1 MKRLALAAIAALA
14 PSAFAS
20 APATAQDWNAQYV
33 ATESGHRVG
42 NPEAP
47 LQLIEF
53 ISYTCPHC
61 AHFEQEAEAELRY
74 TYVREGHAAREV
86 RPFIRNIVDIAATL
100 VAECGPEENFFANHR
115 VLLHSQDTWLTRAQE
130 LSPEQQARWNAGGI
144 PQRLRAIASDLDFYE
159 LMEPQGYSV
168 TELDACLSDQARAEA
183 IVAASNANGEQFNV
197 PGTPSFALNGTLLEG
212 VHSWPA
218 LQQALSTTRETPV
231 SATQ

>member
-1 MKRLALAAIAALA
+1 MKRLALAAALAALA
-14 PSAFAS
+14 LPI
-20 APATAQDWNAQYV
+20 APALAQDWNAEYV

-74 TYVREGHAAREV
+74 VYVHEGRAAREV

-130 LSPEQQARWNAGGI
+130 MSPEQQARWNAGGI

-183 IVAASNANGEQFNV
+183 IVAASNASGQEFGV
-197 PGTPSFALNGTLLEG
+197 PGTPSFALNGALLPE
-212 VHSWPA
+212 VHSWSA
-218 LQQALSTTRETPV
+218 LQPILSAAREMPV
-231 SATQ
+231 ESTQ